1 MQHRADVQSVDGYGR
16 TSLHWSCKVANM
28 DVSVFLIEHGADVT
42 AVDWGMRTPL
52 HFVCGG
58 GLLQVQSRQLL
69 ATLLIRKGARV
80 HALDRQQCTPLHL
93 ACKGGLLELTSCL
106 INLGAFINSNADSG
120 KAFILELLNKFVK
133 KYILSNILQENA
145 IVPMPPGGTPVD
157 IHLTGDLNTMQT
169 VEPERIHMF
178 YLAGFQ
184 FSRLINFAQDLRR
197 RNEQISPR
205 WLDLLEFL
213 TLKECQ
219 IHSLTHLCR
228 LNIRGRLGKGIKTK
242 VEKLS
247 IYIPPNSANSHPTK
261 SQHCHNL
268 LKLPTQLKDYLT
280 ISEINN

>member
-1 MQHRADVQSVDGYGR
+1 MQSVDGYGR
-16 TSLHWSCKVANM
+16 TSLHWSCKVANV
-28 DVSVFLIEHGADVT
+28 DVSVFLIEHGADVM

-52 HFVCGG
+52 HWVCGG

-69 ATLLIRKGARV
+69 ASLLIKKCASV
-80 HALDRQQCTPLHL
+80 HALDMQQCSPLHL

-106 INLGAFINSNADSG
+106 INLGAFINTNTGSG
-120 KAFILELLNKFVK
+120 KSFILELLNKFIK

-145 IVPMPPGGTPVD
+145 IVPVPHSGTTVD
-157 IHLTGDLNTMQT
+157 IQLTGDLNTMQT

-178 YLAGFQ
+178 YLVGFQ
-184 FSRLINFAQDLRR
+184 FSRLIDFVQDLRR
-197 RNEQISPR
+197 RDERIGPKWSE
-205 WLDLLEFL
+205 LMDDLVQRES
-213 TLKECQ
+213 Q
-219 IHSLTHLCR
+219 VHSLTHLCR
-228 LNIRGRLGKGIKTK
+228 LNIRARLGTSIKRK

-247 IYIPPNSANSHPTK
+247 IYIPNSANTN